1 MTAARKKQRRE
12 RVAAAAPRSGWDWRL
27 PSFLAAVFLLKLVV
41 LVQLQHHPLLEPE
54 GSLDTAA
61 YASLARRVLAG
72 DLWLGPGLYYV
83 SPLYIYVLAALL
95 GLSDSFTFVRLV
107 QIALGTAAVACVFWT
122 ARAWFGPRAAWIAA
136 ALAALTGEFT
146 FYEIVVFQSS
156 LDAFLTA
163 AALLCLTGAL
173 VDLPPKGGSHREL
186 PPEGGSHRELPPQ
199 GGSHRELPLKGGS
212 HMDVGSSRAASAAIP
227 VASAF
232 RRKAAAAAGILFG
245 LQILNRPNIVI
256 AVAGVVLTLLPLRRL
271 RVAALLVAG
280 VLIALTPIAIRNAVV
295 AHQFALAGS
304 QGGLNFYIGNHA
316 QATGQYVEVPG
327 VRANMEGQSEDTR
340 KVAEQAT
347 GRTLDDGQ
355 VSAYFTRLALDWLR
369 EHPAAGA
376 RLFVKK
382 LALVFN
388 ARHQWLD
395 FSYPYYAYDT
405 GSILWLLFV
414 GPWLLV
420 PLGISGLLWSA
431 FASAFAPSAL
441 RRDSSLHDFVAWGS
455 FVPFYALSVALF
467 FVAERYRLPLFV
479 PLCVTSAASLDF
491 LLQAFRNRTSP
502 LAPRTS
508 ARGLAIAAAVLIAA
522 AALTAWPLRIDSGRY
537 DERLRLSKA
546 LMNRGDYGE
555 AALVLEEAHR
565 LQPEHTVAE
574 FNLGMALAAQGRTQ
588 EGLAHLRHA
597 VAAGV
602 PVKGARY
609 ALASTLQATG
619 EHDEAVR
626 LLRSYQPQP
635 EDDAMSCFQVALLAM
650 DAGAPD
656 AAARYARRALELR
669 PGWPEAQRV
678 LAEATSR
685 TPR

>member
-1 MTAARKKQRRE
+1 
-12 RVAAAAPRSGWDWRL
+12 
-27 PSFLAAVFLLKLVV
+27 
-41 LVQLQHHPLLEPE
+41 
-54 GSLDTAA
+54 
-61 YASLARRVLAG
+61 
-72 DLWLGPGLYYV
+72 
-83 SPLYIYVLAALL
+83 
-95 GLSDSFTFVRLV
+95 
-107 QIALGTAAVACVFWT
+107 
-122 ARAWFGPRAAWIAA
+122 
-136 ALAALTGEFT
+136 
-146 FYEIVVFQSS
+146 
-156 LDAFLTA
+156 
-163 AALLCLTGAL
+163 
-173 VDLPPKGGSHREL
+173 
-186 PPEGGSHRELPPQ
+186 
-199 GGSHRELPLKGGS
+199 
-212 HMDVGSSRAASAAIP
+212 MDVGSSRAASAAIP

-280 VLIALTPIAIRNAVV
+280 VLIALAPIAIRNAVV

-405 GSILWLLFV
+405 GSILWMLFV

-420 PLGISGLLWSA
+420 PLGVAGFICVPA
-431 FASAFAPSAL
+431 D
-441 RRDSSLHDFVAWGS
+441 RRQEYLAYAA

-467 FVAERYRLPLFV
+467 FVAERYRLPMFV
-479 PLCVTSAASLDF
+479 PLCVTGAASVEI
-491 LLQAFRNRTSP
+491 LLQAYRKRTSDP
-502 LAPRTS
+502 AHRPSVVGPRPS
-508 ARGLAIAAAVLIAA
+508 ARAAAPAAVAIAA
-522 AALTAWPLRIDSGRY
+522 AALTAWPFDIDTGRY
-537 DERLRLSKA
+537 DERLRLSKV

-555 AALVLEEAHR
+555 AAIVLEDAHR
-565 LQPEHTVAE
+565 LRPSNSTVE
-574 FNLGMALAAQGRTQ
+574 FNLGMALVAQGRAQ
-588 EGLAHLRHA
+588 EGVAHLRHA
-597 VAAGV
+597 VDAGV
-602 PVKGARY
+602 PVNGARY
-609 ALASTLQATG
+609 ALARTLLTTG
-619 EHDEAVR
+619 ERDEAVR
-626 LLRSYQPQP
+626 LLRSYQPLP
-635 EDDAMSCFQVALLAM
+635 EDTAMSCFQVALLAM

-656 AAARYARRALELR
+656 VAARYARRALELR
-669 PGWPEAQRV
+669 PGWPEAQQV
-678 LAEATSR
+678 VTEATSR
-685 TPR
+685 IPR

>member
-27 PSFLAAVFLLKLVV
+27 PSFLAAVFLVKLVV

-122 ARAWFGPRAAWIAA
+122 ARTWFGPRAAWIAA

-173 VDLPPKGGSHREL
+173 VDLPPE
-186 PPEGGSHRELPPQ
+186 
-199 GGSHRELPLKGGS
+199 GGS
-212 HMDVGSSRAASAAIP
+212 HMDVGSPRAASAAIP

-347 GRTLDDGQ
+347 GRTLDDAQ

>member
-1 MTAARKKQRRE
+1 MTAARKKQRQG

-27 PSFLAAVFLLKLVV
+27 PSFLAAVFLMKLVV

-95 GLSDSFTFVRLV
+95 GLSDSFTFVRVV

-122 ARAWFGPRAAWIAA
+122 ARAWFGPRAGWIAA

-163 AALLCLTGAL
+163 AALLCVTGAL
-173 VDLPPKGGSHREL
+173 VDLPP
-186 PPEGGSHRELPPQ
+186 EG
-199 GGSHRELPLKGGS
+199 
-212 HMDVGSSRAASAAIP
+212 AARP
-227 VASAF
+227 VASGF
-232 RRKAAAAAGILFG
+232 SRKAAAAAGVLFG

-256 AVAGVVLTLLPLRRL
+256 AVAGVVLTLLLIRRL
-271 RVAALLVAG
+271 RLAALLAAG
-280 VLIALTPIAIRNAVV
+280 VLIALAPIAIRNAVV

-376 RLFVKK
+376 RLFAKK

-420 PLGISGLLWSA
+420 PVGVAGLICVPA
-431 FASAFAPSAL
+431 D
-441 RRDSSLHDFVAWGS
+441 RRQEYLVYAS

-479 PLCVTSAASLDF
+479 SLCTTSGATVDLLLRALRRPASD
-491 LLQAFRNRTSP
+491 LQPPASGLQP
-502 LAPRTS
+502 PTS
-508 ARGLAIAAAVLIAA
+508 ARGLAIPVAVMIAA
-522 AALTAWPLRIDSGRY
+522 AALTAWPFDIDTGRY

-555 AALVLEEAHR
+555 AALVLEDAHR
-565 LQPEHTVAE
+565 LRPEHTVAE
-574 FNLGMALAAQGRTQ
+574 FNLGMALAAQGRAQ

-650 DAGAPD
+650 DAGVPD

-669 PGWPEAQRV
+669 PGWSEAQRV

-685 TPR
+685 IPR

>member
-122 ARAWFGPRAAWIAA
+122 ARTWFGPRAAWIAA

-173 VDLPPKGGSHREL
+173 VDLPPKGGSH
-186 PPEGGSHRELPPQ
+186 
-199 GGSHRELPLKGGS
+199 
-212 HMDVGSSRAASAAIP
+212 AAGP

>member
-1 MTAARKKQRRE
+1 MTAARKRQRRE

-107 QIALGTAAVACVFWT
+107 QIALGTVAVACVFWT
-122 ARAWFGPRAAWIAA
+122 ARAWFGSRAAWIAA

-173 VDLPPKGGSHREL
+173 VDLPPNRLRQGYGGSAEAVRAKAE
-186 PPEGGSHRELPPQ
+186 GSH
-199 GGSHRELPLKGGS
+199 
-212 HMDVGSSRAASAAIP
+212 AASP
-227 VASAF
+227 VASGF
-232 RRKAAAAAGILFG
+232 SRKAAAAGLLLG
-245 LQILNRPNIVI
+245 LQILNRPNIVV
-256 AVAGVVLTLLPLRRL
+256 AVAGVVLTLLLIRRL
-271 RVAALLVAG
+271 RIAGLLVAG
-280 VLIALTPIAIRNAVV
+280 VLIALAPIAIRNAVV
-295 AHQFALAGS
+295 AHQLALAGS

-405 GSILWLLFV
+405 GSILWMLFV

-420 PLGISGLLWSA
+420 PLGISGLVWSA

-441 RRDSSLHDFVAWGS
+441 RRDSPSVAQTPGSPLHDFVAWGS
-455 FVPFYALSVALF
+455 FVPFYALSIAVF

-479 PLCVTSAASLDF
+479 PLCVTGAASVELV
-491 LLQAFRNRTSP
+491 LQAFPKRSP
-502 LAPRTS
+502 DLAHRPSVIGPRSS
-508 ARGLAIAAAVLIAA
+508 ARAAAAVAAVAIAA
-522 AALTAWPLRIDSGRY
+522 AALTAWPFDIDSGRY
-537 DERLRLSKA
+537 DERLRLSKV

-555 AALVLEEAHR
+555 AALVLEDAHR

-574 FNLGMALAAQGRTQ
+574 FNLGMALAAQGRAQ

-635 EDDAMSCFQVALLAM
+635 EDDAMSCLQVARLAM
-650 DAGAPD
+650 DAGVPD

-669 PGWPEAQRV
+669 PDWSEAQRV

-685 TPR
+685 IPR

>member
-122 ARAWFGPRAAWIAA
+122 ARTWFGPRAAWIAA

-173 VDLPPKGGSHREL
+173 VDLPPE
-186 PPEGGSHRELPPQ
+186 
-199 GGSHRELPLKGGS
+199 GGS
-212 HMDVGSSRAASAAIP
+212 HMDVGSPRAASAAIP

-467 FVAERYRLPLFV
+467 FVAVPVVVAWLSMFAARRDRADAARL
-479 PLCVTSAASLDF
+479 
-491 LLQAFRNRTSP
+491 
-502 LAPRTS
+502 
-508 ARGLAIAAAVLIAA
+508 LAIAEESRVAAMRREQL
-522 AALTAWPLRIDSGRY
+522 
-537 DERLRLSKA
+537 
-546 LMNRGDYGE
+546 
-555 AALVLEEAHR
+555 
-565 LQPEHTVAE
+565 
-574 FNLGMALAAQGRTQ
+574 ALALLT
-588 EGLAHLRHA
+588 HLSRPGDLLSTMRRH
-597 VAAGV
+597 VRPG
-602 PVKGARY
+602 GAMIVEDIDFRGHF
-609 ALASTLQATG
+609 A
-619 EHDEAVR
+619 E
-626 LLRSYQPQP
+626 P
-635 EDDAMSCFQVALLAM
+635 EC
-650 DAGAPD
+650 
-656 AAARYARRALELR
+656 RALER
-669 PGWPEAQRV
+669 
-678 LAEATSR
+678 
-685 TPR
+685 

>member
-122 ARAWFGPRAAWIAA
+122 ARTWFGPRAAWIAA

-173 VDLPPKGGSHREL
+173 VDLPPE
-186 PPEGGSHRELPPQ
+186 
-199 GGSHRELPLKGGS
+199 GGS
-212 HMDVGSSRAASAAIP
+212 HMDVGSPRAASAAIP

-256 AVAGVVLTLLPLRRL
+256 AVAGVVLTLLPLHRL

>member
-1 MTAARKKQRRE
+1 
-12 RVAAAAPRSGWDWRL
+12 
-27 PSFLAAVFLLKLVV
+27 
-41 LVQLQHHPLLEPE
+41 
-54 GSLDTAA
+54 
-61 YASLARRVLAG
+61 
-72 DLWLGPGLYYV
+72 
-83 SPLYIYVLAALL
+83 
-95 GLSDSFTFVRLV
+95 
-107 QIALGTAAVACVFWT
+107 
-122 ARAWFGPRAAWIAA
+122 
-136 ALAALTGEFT
+136 
-146 FYEIVVFQSS
+146 
-156 LDAFLTA
+156 
-163 AALLCLTGAL
+163 
-173 VDLPPKGGSHREL
+173 
-186 PPEGGSHRELPPQ
+186 
-199 GGSHRELPLKGGS
+199 
-212 HMDVGSSRAASAAIP
+212 
-227 VASAF
+227 
-232 RRKAAAAAGILFG
+232 
-245 LQILNRPNIVI
+245 
-256 AVAGVVLTLLPLRRL
+256 VLTLLLIRQL

-280 VLIALTPIAIRNAVV
+280 VLIALAPIAIRNAFV

-405 GSILWLLFV
+405 GSILWVLFV

-420 PLGISGLLWSA
+420 PLGISGLVW
-431 FASAFAPSAL
+431 SAFAPSAL
-441 RRDSSLHDFVAWGS
+441 RRDSPSVARTSGSPLHDFVAWGS

-479 PLCVTSAASLDF
+479 SLCTTSGATVD
-491 LLQAFRNRTSP
+491 LLLRALRRP
-502 LAPRTS
+502 TS
-508 ARGLAIAAAVLIAA
+508 ARELAIPAAVLIAA

-685 TPR
+685 IPR

>member
-122 ARAWFGPRAAWIAA
+122 ARTWFGPRAAWIAA

-173 VDLPPKGGSHREL
+173 VDLPP
-186 PPEGGSHRELPPQ
+186 EGGSHRELPP
-199 GGSHRELPLKGGS
+199 KGGS

-347 GRTLDDGQ
+347 GRTLDDAQ

-376 RLFVKK
+376 RLFLKK

-405 GSILWLLFV
+405 GSILWMLFV

-420 PLGISGLLWSA
+420 PLGVAGFICVPA
-431 FASAFAPSAL
+431 D
-441 RRDSSLHDFVAWGS
+441 RRQEYLAYAA

-467 FVAERYRLPLFV
+467 FVAERYRLPMFV
-479 PLCVTSAASLDF
+479 PLCVTGAASVEI
-491 LLQAFRNRTSP
+491 LLQAFRKRTSDP
-502 LAPRTS
+502 AHRPSVVGPRPS
-508 ARGLAIAAAVLIAA
+508 ARAAAPAAVAIAA
-522 AALTAWPLRIDSGRY
+522 AALTAWPFDIDTGRY
-537 DERLRLSKA
+537 DERLRLSKV

-555 AALVLEEAHR
+555 AAIVLEDAHR
-565 LQPEHTVAE
+565 LRPSNSTVE
-574 FNLGMALAAQGRTQ
+574 FNLGMALVAQGRAQ
-588 EGLAHLRHA
+588 EGVAHLRHA
-597 VAAGV
+597 VDAGV
-602 PVKGARY
+602 PVNGARY
-609 ALASTLQATG
+609 ALARTLLTTG
-619 EHDEAVR
+619 ERDEAVR
-626 LLRSYQPQP
+626 LLRSYQPLP
-635 EDDAMSCFQVALLAM
+635 EDTAMSCFQVALLAM

-656 AAARYARRALELR
+656 VAARYARRALELR
-669 PGWPEAQRV
+669 PGWPEAQQV
-678 LAEATSR
+678 VTEATSR
-685 TPR
+685 IPR